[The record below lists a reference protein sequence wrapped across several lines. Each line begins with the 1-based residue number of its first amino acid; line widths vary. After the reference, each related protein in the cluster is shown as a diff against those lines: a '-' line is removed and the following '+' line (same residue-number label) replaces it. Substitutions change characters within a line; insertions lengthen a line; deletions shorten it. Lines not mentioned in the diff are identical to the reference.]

1 MVLNGLDILLQDTA
15 PLKKR
20 RIGLIANQTSVS
32 TGLEYSWSLLER
44 SGISLVRLFSP
55 EHGLFSTEQDQ
66 IAVGCQPETGC
77 EIVSLYG
84 DNEKS
89 LVPDRALLEG
99 LDLVLFDIQ
108 DVGSRYYTYVNTLAL
123 FMEAARG
130 LDIEVMVLDRP
141 NPLGGTR
148 VEGPQLD
155 PEYHSFVGV
164 MPIPVRHGL
173 TAGEIAHFYR
183 KYRQLDINLSVIPM
197 QGWSRSMLFPETGLP
212 WLPPSPNMPSFQVA
226 EVYPGMCLF
235 EGLNVSEGRGTT
247 TPFLLSGAPFVDP
260 FELATH
266 LGSMRLEGVV
276 FRPTWFRPTFHKYRE
291 QVIGGIYLHV
301 TDHDSFRPFAAGVAM
316 TCALR
321 DLYPEQL
328 SFLGGVYEFNDT
340 IPAFDLLAGSE
351 AIRSMILRGESVETI
366 LASWRGDESEFVAL
380 KQDFHLYQK

>member
-15 PLKKR
+15 ALKNR

-32 TGLEYSWSLLER
+32 ASLEYSWSMLER
-44 SGISLVRLFSP
+44 SGIRLKRLFSP

-66 IAVGCQPETGC
+66 IAVGNQPETGC

-84 DNEKS
+84 ENEKS
-89 LVPDRALLEG
+89 LMPDRSLLEG

-123 FMEAARG
+123 FMDAAEG

-141 NPLGGTR
+141 NPLGGTC

-155 PEYHSFVGV
+155 PAFHSFVGV

-183 KYRQLDINLSVIPM
+183 DHKKLDINLDVIKM
-197 QGWSRSMLFPETGLP
+197 QGWSRRMLFPETGLP
-212 WLPPSPNMPSFQVA
+212 WVPPSPNMPSFQVA

-247 TPFLLSGAPFVDP
+247 TPFLLSGAPFIDP
-260 FELATH
+260 FELAAH
-266 LGSMRLEGVV
+266 LDSMRLEGVV

-291 QVIGGIYLHV
+291 QVIGGIYMHV
-301 TDHDSFRPFAAGVAM
+301 TDHGLFRPFAAGVAM

-321 DLYPEQL
+321 ELYPEHL
-328 SFLGGVYEFNDT
+328 SFLDGVYEFNDT
-340 IPAFDLLAGSE
+340 IPAFDLLAGSG
-351 AIRSMILRGESVETI
+351 AIRSMILSGQPAGNI
-366 LASWRGDESEFVAL
+366 LASWQLDEAEFVAL
-380 KQDFHLYQK
+380 KQNYHLYGT